1 MMRINRR
8 ERSFADIWIMYV
20 HSRLWLIRLIH
31 TLIWIFFNI
40 VIGYMLYA
48 VITNRLDNLLWVCY
62 ALVAAEGLVL
72 LFCGWQCPLTILA
85 RRYSHSTKD
94 NFDIFLPGW
103 LAKYT
108 KTIYTSLT
116 VVILLLTLYRVLA

>member
-1 MMRINRR
+1 MMHINWC

-20 HSRLWLIRLIH
+20 HRRLWFIRLLH
-31 TLIWIFFNI
+31 TIIWIFFNI

-48 VITNRLDNLLWVCY
+48 VIANRLDTLLWVCY
-62 ALVAAEGLVL
+62 ALVAAEGLIL
-72 LFCGWQCPLTILA
+72 WLCGWQCPLTLLA
-85 RRYSHSTKD
+85 RRYSHSSKD
-94 NFDIFLPGW
+94 NFDIFLPVW

-116 VVILLLTLYRVLA
+116 MVILLLTLYRVLT